1 MKLKQLLLFTLSLLL
16 LAACTHPS
24 SSGSSLNHTSEP
36 QTYYGRFLVGEEDID
51 AFSEII
57 RGNDIDYD
65 YKNKLQTS
73 DDSNTGTNMS
83 AGEYAALWKA
93 EIDAQYEKLYTLLN
107 GYVQSGEIDPACLQE
122 LSDAQ
127 TAFLESLKG
136 DMIFTENTLGMG
148 GDLSRMG
155 TFGTVMI
162 NSNYA
167 SAYRQRTIDL
177 MEYLYLITY
186 HVEFVYQNN
195 FRH

>member
-1 MKLKQLLLFTLSLLL
+1 MKPKHIALFLFAVLL
-16 LAACTHPS
+16 LAACAPAT
-24 SSGSSLNHTSEP
+24 
-36 QTYYGRFLVGEEDID
+36 QTAPYYGRFLVGEEDID
-51 AFSEII
+51 EFSEII
-57 RGNDIDYD
+57 RNNDIDYD

-73 DDSNTGTNMS
+73 DDSNAGMNMS
-83 AGEYAALWKA
+83 AGEYAALWKS
-93 EIDAQYEKLYTLLN
+93 EMESQYEKLYNLLS